1 MPPSLDSRCVR
12 KISGKTK
19 WYNYDYS
26 GHLSYNRL
34 TSCAFWPVAHG
45 VVLQSCAVPLSSCH
59 LHQWKENS
67 VDWKIDQ
74 RHGFTLSRVC
84 RLSSTISTNR
94 SNVPHTCPSVRNC
107 QFDRILQRVLL
118 LPSSCMLCIS
128 RTFWMKSK
136 ETIIWFITRHSLVE
150 RRARY
155 LFYCMFVCS
164 VNDFSKTGGPIYAK
178 VRMPAYSGSGCVF
191 SPFGGWRPSA
201 GGKRGK

>member
-34 TSCAFWPVAHG
+34 TSCAFWPVARG

-155 LFYCMFVCS
+155 LL
-164 VNDFSKTGGPIYAK
+164 
-178 VRMPAYSGSGCVF
+178 PAI
-191 SPFGGWRPSA
+191 R
-201 GGKRGK
+201 